1 MSLVQLLVPDRYFV
15 KDPNSTEL
23 GKKIVSKGVDLVH
36 ELGFEDFT
44 FKKLAVCID
53 STEASIY
60 RYFENKLKFLLFLTT
75 LYWRWIDYLIDYK
88 THFIE
93 NPEEKLRAILKIL
106 THQDELTPISNNA
119 HIDLLHL
126 RAVVMSESDKTYL
139 TKQVDEINKEGLF
152 KDYKAL
158 CKRIATVISEIN
170 AEYPYPRALVSTML
184 EASHQQAFFAMH
196 LPSLTECN
204 VDKQS
209 LDEQVMNFLE
219 HTINSAIKK
228 Y

>member
-15 KDPNSTEL
+15 KDPNSSEL

-44 FKKLAVCID
+44 FKKLASCID

-75 LYWRWIDYLIDYK
+75 MYWRWIDYLIDYK
-88 THFIE
+88 THYLE
-93 NPEEKLRAILKIL
+93 DPSEKLTAILKIL
-106 THQDELTPISNNA
+106 THQEELVPISNNGE
-119 HIDLLHL
+119 IDLIRL
-126 RAVVMSESDKTYL
+126 RALVMTESDKTYL

-158 CKRIATVISEIN
+158 CKKIADVITKIN
-170 AEYPYPRALVSTML
+170 PEYPYPRALVSTVL

-196 LPSLTECN
+196 LPSLTEIT
-204 VDKQS
+204 VGEQS
-209 LDEQVMNFLE
+209 LDEQVMQFLKK
-219 HTINSAIKK
+219 TIESAINK
-228 Y
+228 

>member
-1 MSLVQLLVPDRYFV
+1 MSLVQLLVPERYFV
-15 KDPNSTEL
+15 KDPNSSEL

-36 ELGFEDFT
+36 QLGFEDFT
-44 FKKLAVCID
+44 FKKLATCID

-88 THFIE
+88 THYLE
-93 NPEEKLRAILKIL
+93 DPEEKLRAILKIL
-106 THQDELTPISNNA
+106 THQEELLPISTNA
-119 HIDLLHL
+119 DIDLIHL
-126 RAVVMSESDKTYL
+126 RGLVMTESDKTYL

-158 CKRIATVISEIN
+158 CKKIAEVIAVIN
-170 AEYPYPRALVSTML
+170 PNYPYPRALVSTVL

-196 LPSLTECN
+196 LPSLTEI
-204 VDKQS
+204 KLGEQS
-209 LDEQVMNFLE
+209 LDEQVMNFLQC
-219 HTINSAIKK
+219 TIDSAIKRN
-228 Y
+228 

>member
-15 KDPNSTEL
+15 KDPNSSEL

-44 FKKLAVCID
+44 FKKLASCID

-75 LYWRWIDYLIDYK
+75 MYWRWIDYLIDYK
-88 THFIE
+88 THYLE
-93 NPEEKLRAILKIL
+93 DPSEKLTAILKIL
-106 THQDELTPISNNA
+106 THQEELVPISNNGE
-119 HIDLLHL
+119 IDLIRL
-126 RAVVMSESDKTYL
+126 RALVMTESDKTYL

-158 CKRIATVISEIN
+158 CKKIADVISKIN
-170 AEYPYPRALVSTML
+170 PEYPYPRALVSTVL

-196 LPSLTECN
+196 LPSLTEIT
-204 VDKQS
+204 VGEQS
-209 LDEQVMNFLE
+209 LDEQVMKFLKK
-219 HTINSAIKK
+219 TIESAINK
-228 Y
+228 